1 MFLAIEG
8 LITGAITGFLC
19 GMFGMG
25 GGAILIPVIVHI
37 FKLPMKHAI
46 GTSLTIIVFTSISS
60 LFNYK
65 KSGNL
70 NSKLT
75 FLILPFGIVATQIG
89 ALLTSRLPENLVKY
103 IFIFM
108 ILSLGLK
115 MLFPGKQVECST
127 QGRENKL
134 AVILIGTFAGFVSGL
149 CGVGGAVLI
158 IPLFYIFLRIP
169 MHACIGTALL
179 VIFFNSL
186 SGSIGYIVRG
196 LVDFKVALVLSIGSM
211 IAAPFGSKIS
221 INTSKEKLRRVFAVI
236 LILSGLS
243 ILIS

>member
-1 MFLAIEG
+1 
-8 LITGAITGFLC
+8 
-19 GMFGMG
+19 
-25 GGAILIPVIVHI
+25 
-37 FKLPMKHAI
+37 
-46 GTSLTIIVFTSISS
+46 
-60 LFNYK
+60 
-65 KSGNL
+65 
-70 NSKLT
+70 
-75 FLILPFGIVATQIG
+75 
-89 ALLTSRLPENLVKY
+89 
-103 IFIFM
+103 M

-243 ILIS
+243 ILIR

>member
-70 NSKLT
+70 NSRLA

-89 ALLTSRLPENLVKY
+89 ALLTS
-103 IFIFM
+103 
-108 ILSLGLK
+108 
-115 MLFPGKQVECST
+115 
-127 QGRENKL
+127 
-134 AVILIGTFAGFVSGL
+134 
-149 CGVGGAVLI
+149 
-158 IPLFYIFLRIP
+158 
-169 MHACIGTALL
+169 
-179 VIFFNSL
+179 
-186 SGSIGYIVRG
+186 
-196 LVDFKVALVLSIGSM
+196 
-211 IAAPFGSKIS
+211 
-221 INTSKEKLRRVFAVI
+221 
-236 LILSGLS
+236 
-243 ILIS
+243 